1 MGNEKEGGKTV
12 GKMKAYLVL
21 GAVTVLTF
29 VANISAALA
38 CTSLHYQP
46 EVPEKLTGK
55 YC

>member
-1 MGNEKEGGKTV
+1 
-12 GKMKAYLVL
+12 MKAYLVL
-21 GAVTVLTF
+21 GAVMVLTF

-46 EVPEKLTGK
+46 DVPEKLTGK

>member
-1 MGNEKEGGKTV
+1 MGKIKV
-12 GKMKAYLVL
+12 YLVL
-21 GAVTVLTF
+21 GAAVILTF

-46 EVPEKLTGK
+46 EVPDKLTGK